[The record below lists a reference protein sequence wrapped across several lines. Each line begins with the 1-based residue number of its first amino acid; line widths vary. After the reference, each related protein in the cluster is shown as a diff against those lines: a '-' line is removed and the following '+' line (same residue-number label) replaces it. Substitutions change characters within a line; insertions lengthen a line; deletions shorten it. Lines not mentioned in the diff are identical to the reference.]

1 MPRKIVIYLEKGGV
15 GKTMTAIH
23 LAHALAILGKKV
35 LLIDLDRQD
44 HCRSRLGLKS
54 EESPSLTLAKVMM
67 EGWPSGMSD
76 MEKLKSVIMK
86 ARENLYLIPGSKG
99 LSSVIFDLPK
109 KDNCLQALANSLGF
123 LDASSMDFIIMDTNP
138 SWNPLSANALLWGDE
153 LIYPVKTSSDDLIS
167 VAHFQGELNRIR
179 ELRDGELRL
188 VYVLPTMF
196 EKGQNEAT
204 EIVNI
209 LAKHFPN
216 EICAPIPKRVRLQEC
231 GGRGQTIFEYAAD
244 NDGAEA
250 YMEFAKRVL
259 AGGKDKEE

>member
-23 LAHALAILGKKV
+23 LAHGLAQLGKKV

-44 HCRSRLGLKS
+44 HCRSRLGLKN
-54 EESPSLTLAKVMM
+54 EPDPSLTLAKVML
-67 EGWPSGMSD
+67 EGWPAGMSSA
-76 MEKLKSVIMK
+76 EKLKSIIIK
-86 ARENLYLIPGSKG
+86 ARDNLFLIPGSKG
-99 LSSVIFDLPK
+99 LSSVMFELPK
-109 KDNCLQALANSLGF
+109 MDNWREALAKSLGF
-123 LDASSMDFIIMDTNP
+123 LDESAMDFIIMDTNP

-167 VAHFQGELNRIR
+167 VAHFQGELTRVR

-196 EKGQNEAT
+196 EKGQNEAS

-209 LAKHFPN
+209 LHKHFPD
-216 EICAPIPKRVRLQEC
+216 EICTPIPKRVRLQEC
-231 GGRGQTIFEYAAD
+231 GGRGQTIFEYAPD

-250 YMEFAKRVL
+250 YMAFAKRVL
-259 AGGKDKEE
+259 AGGKEREE